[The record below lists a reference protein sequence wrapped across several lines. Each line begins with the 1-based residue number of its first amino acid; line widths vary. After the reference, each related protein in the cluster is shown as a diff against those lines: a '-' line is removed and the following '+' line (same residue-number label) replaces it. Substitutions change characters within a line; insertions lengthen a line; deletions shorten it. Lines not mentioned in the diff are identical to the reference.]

1 MNDSP
6 TPAELLAAVSR
17 FMRDEVMPALTGA
30 TAYQARVAAN
40 MLDIASRQ
48 WAMAPAQDAEEL
60 QQLRTL
66 LGREVGLAE
75 GNRLLCEHITA
86 GTLTLATSGL
96 ADHLWQTTLAK
107 LAVDQPSYDTY
118 RRLIHTP
125 KVTPKVT
132 PKDSP
137 KVTPIAKES

>member
-1 MNDSP
+1 MNDTP
-6 TPAELLAAVSR
+6 TPTELLAAVSR
-17 FMRDEVMPALTGA
+17 FMRDEVMPVLTGA

-60 QQLRTL
+60 QRLRTL
-66 LGREVGLAE
+66 LGKEVGLAE

-86 GTLTLATSGL
+86 GTLTLATVGL

-118 RRLIHTP
+118 RRLIDTP

-132 PKDSP
+132 P
-137 KVTPIAKES
+137 IAKES